1 MQATVSNRDN
11 WTETSPSNSQ
21 RPAASTLFRQPVR
34 SYSMPKK
41 EIITN
46 PDLPAGTAPL
56 SHATRFGHL
65 VFVQGC
71 TGRHPSTNAVGA
83 DIKEQTRFTLDRIKM
98 ILEGA
103 EASRRGTELVSPVAG
118 SAPGNFPGQCHDQ
131 YLLCHQEG
139 RPARVQRSLR
149 RILQNRPSGPYHR
162 NRELWRGRQP
172 CGNHYHRLYA
182 GLSNTALALA
192 FSAL

>member
-1 MQATVSNRDN
+1 
-11 WTETSPSNSQ
+11 
-21 RPAASTLFRQPVR
+21 
-34 SYSMPKK
+34 MPKK

-71 TGRHPSTNAVGA
+71 TGRHPSTNAVGN

-103 EASRRGTELVSPVAG
+103 GTSLDNVLTNTCYVTKREDLAG
-118 SAPGNFPGQCHDQ
+118 FNEVYAEYFKSD
-131 YLLCHQEG
+131 
-139 RPARVQRSLR
+139 RPARTTVIVNFGAPDNLVE
-149 RILQNRPSGPYHR
+149 ITT
-162 NRELWRGRQP
+162 
-172 CGNHYHRLYA
+172 
-182 GLSNTALALA
+182 TACIPD
-192 FSAL
+192 